1 MNYLALLQA
10 YMTPTV
16 SWTASM
22 IMRMS
27 TIAPFEGDWSY
38 NFPSVVFPSPITVD
52 GEFTIT

>member
-1 MNYLALLQA
+1 MKA

-22 IMRMS
+22 IMGMS

-38 NFPSVVFPSPITVD
+38 NFPSVVFPSPVTVA